1 MLNLGTDFD
10 IELPYKRNTMKFLTF
25 LLLAVLY
32 SSPSLLAQEKEY
44 EDLWVLYID
53 EDYEKLIS
61 KALKVTENDKTKKE
75 PMPYLFVSMGNFE
88 ISKKED
94 MAEDYPKAF
103 RDALKFA
110 AKWRKKDKQ
119 SQFVY
124 DNKDYISELREG
136 CMEVAEGYL
145 EDGAYSKSKRYY
157 KYMTQ
162 FDPDCPGSWL
172 MYAYSLKKL
181 NDVLGTE
188 EAFGEFEAKLGD
200 IDRLS
205 SEQQRLLKYG
215 LITYAEEMYQEGKRS
230 DAKAMLERGAEF
242 YAEDNEYKMVME
254 DLR

>member
-1 MLNLGTDFD
+1 
-10 IELPYKRNTMKFLTF
+10 MKFLTF

-242 YAEDNEYKMVME
+242 YADDNEYKMVME